1 MIKADISNV
10 WGSVEFG
17 DLMAIEKEVSSA
29 HACLDDG
36 SGAGGAHL
44 GWMALPTREA
54 STELSRIQE
63 TAQALRRDSNVLV
76 VVGVGGSCL
85 GSQAAIE
92 LLQGQQRNLR
102 I

>member
-44 GWMALPTREA
+44 GWMALPTR
-54 STELSRIQE
+54 
-63 TAQALRRDSNVLV
+63 
-76 VVGVGGSCL
+76 
-85 GSQAAIE
+85 
-92 LLQGQQRNLR
+92 
-102 I
+102 